1 MKEPIRIMTQTTLK
15 YNFAF
20 MLTFLAFML
29 LAGCGKNNS
38 NPGGQELQGD
48 GSRKNLVLLMGDGM
62 GLSQIT
68 AASIASGGMLNL
80 SRCRHIGLQKVYA
93 SDQLVPS
100 SASTGTAMFCGVKT
114 KYLHIGVDHQG
125 NTVPNIAEILE
136 SEGFSTGLITT
147 SFIAD
152 ATPATFYAHN
162 ADRYAQEAMAAELPG
177 SGIDVIIGGGRRH
190 LNARTDS
197 LNLLDSMSAYGYRV
211 FDNLEAALQVTEGK
225 IACFTNEYKPLK
237 VSAGR
242 GDMLS
247 RSAGKAVNLL
257 KNNDKGFLLLVE
269 GAQIDWACHD
279 HDAEYMLEEMLDFD
293 RAVGKMLDFADADG
307 NTLVVILG
315 DHETGGYAV
324 SGGNEQS
331 GEVESQFTTT
341 NHTAAMI
348 PVFAYG
354 PGADQFTGVYENTE
368 LFEKF
373 LNYFAVQNPVQKQ

>member
-15 YNFAF
+15 YNFV
-20 MLTFLAFML
+20 LIITFLAFMF

-38 NPGGQELQGD
+38 NPGGQEPQGD
-48 GSRKNLVLLMGDGM
+48 GTRKNLVLLMGDGM

-125 NTVPNIAEILE
+125 NRVPNITEILE
-136 SEGFSTGLITT
+136 SGGIATGLITT

-162 ADRYAQEAMAAELPG
+162 PDRYAQEAMAAELVG

-190 LNARTDS
+190 LNARADS
-197 LNLLDSMSAYGYRV
+197 LNLLDSLSAYGYQV
-211 FDNLEAALQVTEGK
+211 FDNLEAALQVNAGK
-225 IACFTNEYKPLK
+225 VACFTDEYKPLK
-237 VSAGR
+237 VSEGR
-242 GDMLS
+242 GDMLA
-247 RSAGKAVNLL
+247 RSAEKAVKLL
-257 KNNDKGFLLLVE
+257 ESNDQGFFLLVE

-279 HDAEYMLEEMLDFD
+279 HDADYMLEEMMDFD
-293 RAVGKMLDFADADG
+293 DAVGKMLDYADSKG

-315 DHETGGYAV
+315 DHETGGYALA
-324 SGGNEQS
+324 GGSEQS
-331 GEVESQFTTT
+331 GEVVSQFTTT
-341 NHTAAMI
+341 DHTAAMI
-348 PVFAYG
+348 PVFAHG

-368 LFEKF
+368 LFDKF
-373 LNYFAVQNPVQKQ
+373 MNYFAVHSPEK